1 MKRLLIIGSTCV
13 DVILRLDHLPTTGED
28 MHPVQRFAMGGC
40 AFNVAQVPKA
50 YDVDLRFVTPIGDHG
65 VFSDFV
71 RAHLDNAGF
80 RGPITVPDSENGC
93 CYCLVERSGER
104 TFLSVHGIEY
114 SFHAEYMD
122 AFAGERFDYTYICG
136 LEVEETTGGELVA
149 WLEAHPDIAGTV
161 VYAPGP
167 RGIEV
172 DTDRTERILGMHPI
186 LHLNEQEAL
195 ALAGMSGSEDRVL
208 AASGGLLD
216 AGAILSAESRGY
228 LAFGASGTDAGAV
241 FEGVVLC
248 DAGSGV
254 VDFRVA
260 ATRPREAEAS
270 WRVAEDA
277 AGEGTALVE
286 RRDSDGKWRVV
297 VSDLPIAALGA
308 TIPIP
313 SGRSRYRLFDGWEF
327 HYDDAWSF
335 SGVQF
340 SVVTS
345 ATPRCETPRVHWEA
359 TTQLATTNDQVYL
372 GQGVTILARIY
383 DSFDSTSLLLA
394 KDDRVQEVRYSC
406 RYVSKGLFE
415 ETLEPVPGHE
425 DVVAPVESVL
435 EAAQRSDAWTRDDEG
450 YSFALTPDIREY
462 PLFERA
468 GKYVFKITI
477 SLKDANPVV
486 FYVNVEAVEE

>member
-104 TFLSVHGIEY
+104 TFLSVHGVEY

-172 DTDRTERILGMHPI
+172 DADRTERILAMHPV
-186 LHLNEQEAL
+186 LHLNEQEAQAL
-195 ALAGMSGSEDRVL
+195 AGMDDSEATALVEMDNREDPVLAGMSGSEEPVL
-208 AASGGLLD
+208 AAAQALHAKTQNMVIVTCGADGVLWISADGSAHSAPSVPSTVVDTIG
-216 AGAILSAESRGY
+216 AGDSHC
-228 LAFGASGTDAGAV
+228 GAV
-241 FEGVVLC
+241 LTGLTLGWSEDDTMRF
-248 DAGSGV
+248 ANQI
-254 VDFRVA
+254 
-260 ATRPREAEAS
+260 AS
-270 WRVAEDA
+270 E
-277 AGEGTALVE
+277 
-286 RRDSDGKWRVV
+286 
-297 VSDLPIAALGA
+297 
-308 TIPIP
+308 
-313 SGRSRYRLFDGWEF
+313 
-327 HYDDAWSF
+327 
-335 SGVQF
+335 
-340 SVVTS
+340 
-345 ATPRCETPRVHWEA
+345 
-359 TTQLATTNDQVYL
+359 
-372 GQGVTILARIY
+372 
-383 DSFDSTSLLLA
+383 
-394 KDDRVQEVRYSC
+394 
-406 RYVSKGLFE
+406 
-415 ETLEPVPGHE
+415 
-425 DVVAPVESVL
+425 VVA
-435 EAAQRSDAWTRDDEG
+435 QEG
-450 YSFALTPDIREY
+450 GAYIRC
-462 PLFERA
+462 
-468 GKYVFKITI
+468 
-477 SLKDANPVV
+477 
-486 FYVNVEAVEE
+486 

>member
-50 YDVDLRFVTPIGDHG
+50 YDIDLRFVTPIGDHG

-114 SFHAEYMD
+114 SVHAEYMD

-186 LHLNEQEAL
+186 LHLNEQEAQ

-208 AASGGLLD
+208 AAAQVLHAKTGNMVIVTRGADGVLWISADGSVHSAPSVPSTVVDTIG
-216 AGAILSAESRGY
+216 AGDSHC
-228 LAFGASGTDAGAV
+228 GAV
-241 FEGVVLC
+241 LTGLTLGWTEEDTMRF
-248 DAGSGV
+248 ANQI
-254 VDFRVA
+254 
-260 ATRPREAEAS
+260 AS
-270 WRVAEDA
+270 E
-277 AGEGTALVE
+277 
-286 RRDSDGKWRVV
+286 
-297 VSDLPIAALGA
+297 
-308 TIPIP
+308 
-313 SGRSRYRLFDGWEF
+313 
-327 HYDDAWSF
+327 
-335 SGVQF
+335 
-340 SVVTS
+340 
-345 ATPRCETPRVHWEA
+345 
-359 TTQLATTNDQVYL
+359 
-372 GQGVTILARIY
+372 
-383 DSFDSTSLLLA
+383 
-394 KDDRVQEVRYSC
+394 
-406 RYVSKGLFE
+406 
-415 ETLEPVPGHE
+415 
-425 DVVAPVESVL
+425 VVA
-435 EAAQRSDAWTRDDEG
+435 QEG
-450 YSFALTPDIREY
+450 GAYIR
-462 PLFERA
+462 R
-468 GKYVFKITI
+468 
-477 SLKDANPVV
+477 
-486 FYVNVEAVEE
+486 

>member
-104 TFLSVHGIEY
+104 TFLSVHGVEY

-186 LHLNEQEAL
+186 LHLNEQEAQ

-208 AASGGLLD
+208 AAAQVLHAKTGNMVIVTRGADGVLWISADGSVHSAPSVPSTVVDTIG
-216 AGAILSAESRGY
+216 AGDSHC
-228 LAFGASGTDAGAV
+228 GAV
-241 FEGVVLC
+241 LTGLTLGWTEEDTMRF
-248 DAGSGV
+248 ANQI
-254 VDFRVA
+254 
-260 ATRPREAEAS
+260 AS
-270 WRVAEDA
+270 E
-277 AGEGTALVE
+277 
-286 RRDSDGKWRVV
+286 
-297 VSDLPIAALGA
+297 
-308 TIPIP
+308 
-313 SGRSRYRLFDGWEF
+313 
-327 HYDDAWSF
+327 
-335 SGVQF
+335 
-340 SVVTS
+340 
-345 ATPRCETPRVHWEA
+345 
-359 TTQLATTNDQVYL
+359 
-372 GQGVTILARIY
+372 
-383 DSFDSTSLLLA
+383 
-394 KDDRVQEVRYSC
+394 
-406 RYVSKGLFE
+406 
-415 ETLEPVPGHE
+415 
-425 DVVAPVESVL
+425 VVA
-435 EAAQRSDAWTRDDEG
+435 QEG
-450 YSFALTPDIREY
+450 GAYIR
-462 PLFERA
+462 R
-468 GKYVFKITI
+468 
-477 SLKDANPVV
+477 
-486 FYVNVEAVEE
+486 

>member
-172 DTDRTERILGMHPI
+172 DTDRTESILGMHPI
-186 LHLNEQEAL
+186 LHLNEQEAQ
-195 ALAGMSGSEDRVL
+195 ALAGMSDSEEPVL
-208 AASGGLLD
+208 AAAQALHVKTQNMVIVTCGADGVLWISADGSVHSAPSVPSTVVDTIG
-216 AGAILSAESRGY
+216 AGDSHC
-228 LAFGASGTDAGAV
+228 GAV
-241 FEGVVLC
+241 LTGLTLGWTEEDTMRF
-248 DAGSGV
+248 ANQI
-254 VDFRVA
+254 
-260 ATRPREAEAS
+260 AS
-270 WRVAEDA
+270 E
-277 AGEGTALVE
+277 
-286 RRDSDGKWRVV
+286 
-297 VSDLPIAALGA
+297 
-308 TIPIP
+308 
-313 SGRSRYRLFDGWEF
+313 
-327 HYDDAWSF
+327 
-335 SGVQF
+335 
-340 SVVTS
+340 
-345 ATPRCETPRVHWEA
+345 
-359 TTQLATTNDQVYL
+359 
-372 GQGVTILARIY
+372 
-383 DSFDSTSLLLA
+383 
-394 KDDRVQEVRYSC
+394 
-406 RYVSKGLFE
+406 
-415 ETLEPVPGHE
+415 
-425 DVVAPVESVL
+425 VVA
-435 EAAQRSDAWTRDDEG
+435 QEG
-450 YSFALTPDIREY
+450 GAYIR
-462 PLFERA
+462 R
-468 GKYVFKITI
+468 
-477 SLKDANPVV
+477 
-486 FYVNVEAVEE
+486 

>member
-172 DTDRTERILGMHPI
+172 DADRTERILGMHPI
-186 LHLNEQEAL
+186 LHLNEQEAQAL
-195 ALAGMSGSEDRVL
+195 AGMDDREDSVLAGMSGSEDSVLAGMGGSENPVLAGMDGSEDPVL
-208 AASGGLLD
+208 AAAQALHAKTGNMVIVTCGADGVLWISADGSVHSAPSVPSTVVDTIG
-216 AGAILSAESRGY
+216 AGDSHC
-228 LAFGASGTDAGAV
+228 GAV
-241 FEGVVLC
+241 LTGLTLGWTEEDTMRF
-248 DAGSGV
+248 ANQI
-254 VDFRVA
+254 
-260 ATRPREAEAS
+260 AS
-270 WRVAEDA
+270 E
-277 AGEGTALVE
+277 
-286 RRDSDGKWRVV
+286 
-297 VSDLPIAALGA
+297 
-308 TIPIP
+308 
-313 SGRSRYRLFDGWEF
+313 
-327 HYDDAWSF
+327 
-335 SGVQF
+335 
-340 SVVTS
+340 
-345 ATPRCETPRVHWEA
+345 
-359 TTQLATTNDQVYL
+359 
-372 GQGVTILARIY
+372 
-383 DSFDSTSLLLA
+383 
-394 KDDRVQEVRYSC
+394 
-406 RYVSKGLFE
+406 
-415 ETLEPVPGHE
+415 
-425 DVVAPVESVL
+425 VVA
-435 EAAQRSDAWTRDDEG
+435 QEG
-450 YSFALTPDIREY
+450 GAYIRRVY
-462 PLFERA
+462 
-468 GKYVFKITI
+468 GV
-477 SLKDANPVV
+477 
-486 FYVNVEAVEE
+486 

>member
-104 TFLSVHGIEY
+104 TFLSVHWIEY

-149 WLEAHPDIAGTV
+149 WLDAHPDIAGTV

-186 LHLNEQEAL
+186 LHLNEQEAQ

-208 AASGGLLD
+208 AAAQVLHAKTGNMVIVTRGADGVLWISADGSVHSAPSVPSTVVDTIG
-216 AGAILSAESRGY
+216 AGDSHC
-228 LAFGASGTDAGAV
+228 GAV
-241 FEGVVLC
+241 LTGLTLGWTEEDTMRF
-248 DAGSGV
+248 ANQI
-254 VDFRVA
+254 
-260 ATRPREAEAS
+260 AS
-270 WRVAEDA
+270 E
-277 AGEGTALVE
+277 
-286 RRDSDGKWRVV
+286 
-297 VSDLPIAALGA
+297 
-308 TIPIP
+308 
-313 SGRSRYRLFDGWEF
+313 
-327 HYDDAWSF
+327 
-335 SGVQF
+335 
-340 SVVTS
+340 
-345 ATPRCETPRVHWEA
+345 
-359 TTQLATTNDQVYL
+359 
-372 GQGVTILARIY
+372 
-383 DSFDSTSLLLA
+383 
-394 KDDRVQEVRYSC
+394 
-406 RYVSKGLFE
+406 
-415 ETLEPVPGHE
+415 
-425 DVVAPVESVL
+425 VVA
-435 EAAQRSDAWTRDDEG
+435 QEG
-450 YSFALTPDIREY
+450 GAYIR
-462 PLFERA
+462 R
-468 GKYVFKITI
+468 
-477 SLKDANPVV
+477 
-486 FYVNVEAVEE
+486 

>member
-186 LHLNEQEAL
+186 LHLNEQEAQ
-195 ALAGMSGSEDRVL
+195 ALARMSGSEDRVL
-208 AASGGLLD
+208 AAAQVLHAKTGNMVIVTRGADGVLWISADGSVHSAPSVPSTVVDTIG
-216 AGAILSAESRGY
+216 AGDSHC
-228 LAFGASGTDAGAV
+228 GAV
-241 FEGVVLC
+241 LTGLTLGWTEEDTMRF
-248 DAGSGV
+248 ANQI
-254 VDFRVA
+254 
-260 ATRPREAEAS
+260 AS
-270 WRVAEDA
+270 E
-277 AGEGTALVE
+277 
-286 RRDSDGKWRVV
+286 
-297 VSDLPIAALGA
+297 
-308 TIPIP
+308 
-313 SGRSRYRLFDGWEF
+313 
-327 HYDDAWSF
+327 
-335 SGVQF
+335 
-340 SVVTS
+340 
-345 ATPRCETPRVHWEA
+345 
-359 TTQLATTNDQVYL
+359 
-372 GQGVTILARIY
+372 
-383 DSFDSTSLLLA
+383 
-394 KDDRVQEVRYSC
+394 
-406 RYVSKGLFE
+406 
-415 ETLEPVPGHE
+415 
-425 DVVAPVESVL
+425 VVA
-435 EAAQRSDAWTRDDEG
+435 QEG
-450 YSFALTPDIREY
+450 GAYIR
-462 PLFERA
+462 R
-468 GKYVFKITI
+468 
-477 SLKDANPVV
+477 
-486 FYVNVEAVEE
+486 

>member
-80 RGPITVPDSENGC
+80 RGPITVPNSENGC

-104 TFLSVHGIEY
+104 TFLSVHGVEY

-186 LHLNEQEAL
+186 LHLNEQEAQ

-208 AASGGLLD
+208 AAAQVLHAKTGNMVIVTRGADGVLWISADGSVHSAPSVPSTVVDTIG
-216 AGAILSAESRGY
+216 AGDSHC
-228 LAFGASGTDAGAV
+228 GAV
-241 FEGVVLC
+241 LTGLTLGWTEEDTMRF
-248 DAGSGV
+248 ANQI
-254 VDFRVA
+254 
-260 ATRPREAEAS
+260 AS
-270 WRVAEDA
+270 E
-277 AGEGTALVE
+277 
-286 RRDSDGKWRVV
+286 
-297 VSDLPIAALGA
+297 
-308 TIPIP
+308 
-313 SGRSRYRLFDGWEF
+313 
-327 HYDDAWSF
+327 
-335 SGVQF
+335 
-340 SVVTS
+340 
-345 ATPRCETPRVHWEA
+345 
-359 TTQLATTNDQVYL
+359 
-372 GQGVTILARIY
+372 
-383 DSFDSTSLLLA
+383 
-394 KDDRVQEVRYSC
+394 
-406 RYVSKGLFE
+406 
-415 ETLEPVPGHE
+415 
-425 DVVAPVESVL
+425 VVA
-435 EAAQRSDAWTRDDEG
+435 QEG
-450 YSFALTPDIREY
+450 GAYIR
-462 PLFERA
+462 R
-468 GKYVFKITI
+468 
-477 SLKDANPVV
+477 
-486 FYVNVEAVEE
+486 

>member
-186 LHLNEQEAL
+186 LHLNEQEAQ
-195 ALAGMSGSEDRVL
+195 ALAGMSGSEEPVL
-208 AASGGLLD
+208 AAAQVLHAKTGNMVIVTRGADGVLWISADGSVHSAPSVPSTVVDTIG
-216 AGAILSAESRGY
+216 AGDSHC
-228 LAFGASGTDAGAV
+228 GAV
-241 FEGVVLC
+241 LTGLTLGWTEEDTMRF
-248 DAGSGV
+248 ANQI
-254 VDFRVA
+254 
-260 ATRPREAEAS
+260 AS
-270 WRVAEDA
+270 E
-277 AGEGTALVE
+277 
-286 RRDSDGKWRVV
+286 
-297 VSDLPIAALGA
+297 
-308 TIPIP
+308 
-313 SGRSRYRLFDGWEF
+313 
-327 HYDDAWSF
+327 
-335 SGVQF
+335 
-340 SVVTS
+340 
-345 ATPRCETPRVHWEA
+345 
-359 TTQLATTNDQVYL
+359 
-372 GQGVTILARIY
+372 
-383 DSFDSTSLLLA
+383 
-394 KDDRVQEVRYSC
+394 
-406 RYVSKGLFE
+406 
-415 ETLEPVPGHE
+415 
-425 DVVAPVESVL
+425 VVA
-435 EAAQRSDAWTRDDEG
+435 QEG
-450 YSFALTPDIREY
+450 GAYIR
-462 PLFERA
+462 R
-468 GKYVFKITI
+468 
-477 SLKDANPVV
+477 
-486 FYVNVEAVEE
+486 

>member
-80 RGPITVPDSENGC
+80 RGPITVPNSENGC

-186 LHLNEQEAL
+186 LHLNEQEAQ
-195 ALAGMSGSEDRVL
+195 ALAGMSDSEEPVL
-208 AASGGLLD
+208 AAAQALHVKTQNMVIVTCGADGVLWISADGSVHSAPSVPSTVVDTIG
-216 AGAILSAESRGY
+216 AGDSHC
-228 LAFGASGTDAGAV
+228 GAV
-241 FEGVVLC
+241 LTGLTLGWTEEDTMRF
-248 DAGSGV
+248 ANQI
-254 VDFRVA
+254 
-260 ATRPREAEAS
+260 AS
-270 WRVAEDA
+270 E
-277 AGEGTALVE
+277 
-286 RRDSDGKWRVV
+286 
-297 VSDLPIAALGA
+297 
-308 TIPIP
+308 
-313 SGRSRYRLFDGWEF
+313 
-327 HYDDAWSF
+327 
-335 SGVQF
+335 
-340 SVVTS
+340 
-345 ATPRCETPRVHWEA
+345 
-359 TTQLATTNDQVYL
+359 
-372 GQGVTILARIY
+372 
-383 DSFDSTSLLLA
+383 
-394 KDDRVQEVRYSC
+394 
-406 RYVSKGLFE
+406 
-415 ETLEPVPGHE
+415 
-425 DVVAPVESVL
+425 VVA
-435 EAAQRSDAWTRDDEG
+435 QEG
-450 YSFALTPDIREY
+450 GAYIR
-462 PLFERA
+462 R
-468 GKYVFKITI
+468 
-477 SLKDANPVV
+477 
-486 FYVNVEAVEE
+486 

>member
-104 TFLSVHGIEY
+104 TFLSVHGVEY

-172 DTDRTERILGMHPI
+172 DADRTERILGMHPI
-186 LHLNEQEAL
+186 LHLNEQEAQAL
-195 ALAGMSGSEDRVL
+195 AGINESKMQTLAAMSGNENSTLAGMSGSKEPVL
-208 AASGGLLD
+208 AAAQALHAKTQNMVIVTCGADGVLWISADGSMHSAPSVPSTVVDTIG
-216 AGAILSAESRGY
+216 AGDSHC
-228 LAFGASGTDAGAV
+228 GAV
-241 FEGVVLC
+241 LTGLTLGWSEDDTMRF
-248 DAGSGV
+248 ANQ
-254 VDFRVA
+254 VA
-260 ATRPREAEAS
+260 SE
-270 WRVAEDA
+270 
-277 AGEGTALVE
+277 
-286 RRDSDGKWRVV
+286 
-297 VSDLPIAALGA
+297 
-308 TIPIP
+308 
-313 SGRSRYRLFDGWEF
+313 
-327 HYDDAWSF
+327 
-335 SGVQF
+335 
-340 SVVTS
+340 
-345 ATPRCETPRVHWEA
+345 
-359 TTQLATTNDQVYL
+359 
-372 GQGVTILARIY
+372 
-383 DSFDSTSLLLA
+383 
-394 KDDRVQEVRYSC
+394 
-406 RYVSKGLFE
+406 
-415 ETLEPVPGHE
+415 
-425 DVVAPVESVL
+425 VVA
-435 EAAQRSDAWTRDDEG
+435 QEG
-450 YSFALTPDIREY
+450 GAYIRRVY
-462 PLFERA
+462 
-468 GKYVFKITI
+468 GV
-477 SLKDANPVV
+477 
-486 FYVNVEAVEE
+486 

>member
-186 LHLNEQEAL
+186 LHLNEQEAQ

-208 AASGGLLD
+208 AAAQVLHAKTGNMVIVTRGADGVLWISADGSVHSAPSVPSTVVDTIG
-216 AGAILSAESRGY
+216 AGDSHC
-228 LAFGASGTDAGAV
+228 GAV
-241 FEGVVLC
+241 LTGLTLGWAEG
-248 DAGSGV
+248 DTMRFAN
-254 VDFRVA
+254 
-260 ATRPREAEAS
+260 EIAS
-270 WRVAEDA
+270 E
-277 AGEGTALVE
+277 
-286 RRDSDGKWRVV
+286 
-297 VSDLPIAALGA
+297 
-308 TIPIP
+308 
-313 SGRSRYRLFDGWEF
+313 
-327 HYDDAWSF
+327 
-335 SGVQF
+335 
-340 SVVTS
+340 
-345 ATPRCETPRVHWEA
+345 
-359 TTQLATTNDQVYL
+359 
-372 GQGVTILARIY
+372 
-383 DSFDSTSLLLA
+383 
-394 KDDRVQEVRYSC
+394 
-406 RYVSKGLFE
+406 
-415 ETLEPVPGHE
+415 
-425 DVVAPVESVL
+425 VVA
-435 EAAQRSDAWTRDDEG
+435 QEG
-450 YSFALTPDIREY
+450 GAYIR
-462 PLFERA
+462 R
-468 GKYVFKITI
+468 
-477 SLKDANPVV
+477 
-486 FYVNVEAVEE
+486 